1 MNDEEKRIEWDVP
14 QPTLK
19 EWLMVSR
26 RVDGEP
32 SLREHV
38 YATPEDLR
46 NACEAVGLV
55 VEDAGVFDALV
66 AKKSEEWRV
75 LSERLSAELL
85 ILRSD
90 NQWLDQSLLDQRNLA
105 LERSEKAETE
115 VVTLRAERDVARENH
130 NAVQPLV
137 YKLERDVE
145 VAQEQANAL
154 RSQLARAEATI
165 RQTNVELLT
174 ADNATLR
181 AQLAELSAE
190 HRSMVAASLREL
202 EVLRGQLAASE
213 AEVGRCREERD
224 LNQSF
229 IHATC
234 RALGSTPPDDTERL
248 AREMRTRAETAE
260 AQLAALAS
268 PEGRATDGDL
278 EAMADEGYRLR
289 SGWNVTLGDM
299 RKLARAVAARVR
311 RERPA
316 CLVERLVAEK
326 AKFSAF
332 ERESDATWTV
342 HVCLPG
348 TGGYT
353 TNVTDLRAA
362 DVPATL
368 ARLAGLEVK

>member
-85 ILRSD
+85 ILRSG

-213 AEVGRCREERD
+213 ALLEATRQASQCAPKSADIPKMVADIVANRKAVCE
-224 LNQSF
+224 
-229 IHATC
+229 HA
-234 RALGSTPPDDTERL
+234 RAL
-248 AREMRTRAETAE
+248 E
-260 AQLAALAS
+260 AQLAVLTS
-268 PEGRATDGDL
+268 SEGRATDEDL
-278 EAMADEGYRLR
+278 VEIWANAFDKEQSLATHVPGSGTARLAA
-289 SGWNVTLGDM
+289 
-299 RKLARAVAARVR
+299 ARAVAAKVR

-316 CLVERLVAEK
+316 CLVERLVAKGYDFRAEEVPG
-326 AKFSAF
+326 SALGHWKVLVQGPGPIVR
-332 ERESDATWTV
+332 ERSCVAV
-342 HVCLPG
+342 
-348 TGGYT
+348 
-353 TNVTDLRAA
+353 AA

>member
-55 VEDAGVFDALV
+55 VVDEGASWKDQSIKD
-66 AKKSEEWRV
+66 W
-75 LSERLSAELL
+75 AELAK
-85 ILRSD
+85 R
-90 NQWLDQSLLDQRNLA
+90 QTVWLGDVRKALDPNGISHADIESMASATVAARDLA
-105 LERSEKAETE
+105 LAE
-115 VVTLRAERDVARENH
+115 V
-130 NAVQPLV
+130 
-137 YKLERDVE
+137 
-145 VAQEQANAL
+145 
-154 RSQLARAEATI
+154 
-165 RQTNVELLT
+165 
-174 ADNATLR
+174 ATLR

-353 TNVTDLRAA
+353 TNVTDLPSA

-368 ARLAGLEVK
+368 ARLAGLDGGR

>member
-19 EWLMVSR
+19 EWLLVSR

-38 YATPEDLR
+38 DATIDDLKR
-46 NACEAVGLV
+46 ACEAVGLV
-55 VEDAGVFDALV
+55 VVDEGASWKDQSIKD
-66 AKKSEEWRV
+66 W
-75 LSERLSAELL
+75 AELAK
-85 ILRSD
+85 R
-90 NQWLDQSLLDQRNLA
+90 QTVWLGDVRKALDPNGISHADIESMASATVAARDLA
-105 LERSEKAETE
+105 LAE
-115 VVTLRAERDVARENH
+115 V
-130 NAVQPLV
+130 
-137 YKLERDVE
+137 
-145 VAQEQANAL
+145 
-154 RSQLARAEATI
+154 
-165 RQTNVELLT
+165 
-174 ADNATLR
+174 ATLR

-202 EVLRGQLAASE
+202 EVLRAQLAAAE

-260 AQLAALAS
+260 AQLAAITS
-268 PEGRATDGDL
+268 SEGRATDGDL

-299 RKLARAVAARVR
+299 RKLARDVAARVR
-311 RERPA
+311 RERGE

>member
-19 EWLMVSR
+19 EWLLVSR

-38 YATPEDLR
+38 DATIDDLKR
-46 NACEAVGLV
+46 ACEAVGLHV
-55 VEDAGVFDALV
+55 VTQEENTERATQARLMASAHDAAC
-66 AKKSEEWRV
+66 SEF
-75 LSERLSAELL
+75 
-85 ILRSD
+85 
-90 NQWLDQSLLDQRNLA
+90 
-105 LERSEKAETE
+105 KASETE
-115 VVTLRAERDVARENH
+115 LAIVRAGYAKACARVEEALAEVATLRI
-130 NAVQPLV
+130 
-137 YKLERDVE
+137 KLETAHAEVYATRDRNEWKRLYDEE
-145 VAQEQANAL
+145 VGRN
-154 RSQLARAEATI
+154 I
-165 RQTNVELLT
+165 
-174 ADNATLR
+174 TLR
-181 AQLAELSAE
+181 AQLDELRAE
-190 HRSMVAASLREL
+190 HKATLPASLREL
-202 EVLRGQLAASE
+202 EVLRAQLAAAE
-213 AEVGRCREERD
+213 ALLEATRQASQCAPKSADIPKMVADIVANRKAVCE
-224 LNQSF
+224 
-229 IHATC
+229 HA
-234 RALGSTPPDDTERL
+234 RAL
-248 AREMRTRAETAE
+248 E
-260 AQLAALAS
+260 AQLAVLTS
-268 PEGRATDGDL
+268 SEGRATDEDL
-278 EAMADEGYRLR
+278 VEIWANAFDKEQSLATHVPGSGTARLAA
-289 SGWNVTLGDM
+289 
-299 RKLARAVAARVR
+299 ARAVAAKVR